1 MPYHI
6 AFDISHKPRGRIDE
20 NLTELRDYLNSND
33 FVCYNFLEV
42 PITEESLMPY
52 DILVFV
58 CPDFARISSLET
70 TSIVKWVKNSGG
82 GLLLL
87 SHAGGDRGRGSN
99 LSEISEQ
106 FGIAFEND
114 QVLDDKTNLGLENIP
129 SITAFNIPHP
139 ITAGINS
146 LCYRS
151 GSSLSIIGSGAFSI
165 ADSNE
170 TSEPFSCPLIC
181 VSEPEKGRVCCI
193 GSYEM
198 FRDKI
203 GGGFQC
209 DDHPQLVKNIF
220 QWLVSD
226 YRMELRT
233 NVDIPTPVP
242 QLSLT
247 SSQISGEQEIL
258 SPSVST
264 DKRSIDIDFSMKIS
278 KKSEL
283 IELLKIFQNQINII
297 KSTIDK
303 LVEKAIDS
311 DNEIIELEKSQ
322 SSQTSTS
329 SEVIKPNDQEETK
342 SVQKTEK
349 IDEHDYEDIFL
360 QQDTTLTALP
370 PKPESLKK
378 DESDEEKSLKPPP
391 KPKTKSKSKKEL
403 KSEKEGLKTKLT
415 SVQDLL
421 KFIDKKHSSGKLND
435 DEYVKRS
442 KKLQSD
448 LKKTKKRIGIIDKL
462 IEK

>member
-33 FVCYNFLEV
+33 FICYNFLEV

-242 QLSLT
+242 QSSLT
-247 SSQISGEQEIL
+247 SSRISGEQDIL

-283 IELLKIFQNQINII
+283 IELLKIFQNQINTI